1 MSGVNNPYRYFY
13 EHVAAGQTAQVLGTT
28 GAVGDYLHRIVCT
41 VTTGATGN
49 VVVVDGS
56 GAGILTHTVV
66 PASASLVPGV
76 YNVELNVVSANGAWK
91 ITTGAGVEV
100 MAVGIFTA

>member
-13 EHVAAGQTAQVLGTT
+13 EHVAASASAQVLGTS
-28 GAVGDYLHRIVCT
+28 GAFGDYLHRIVCT

-49 VVVVDGS
+49 VVIVDGS

-76 YNVELNVVSANGAWK
+76 YNVELNAVSANGAWK

-100 MAVGIFTA
+100 MALGIFTA